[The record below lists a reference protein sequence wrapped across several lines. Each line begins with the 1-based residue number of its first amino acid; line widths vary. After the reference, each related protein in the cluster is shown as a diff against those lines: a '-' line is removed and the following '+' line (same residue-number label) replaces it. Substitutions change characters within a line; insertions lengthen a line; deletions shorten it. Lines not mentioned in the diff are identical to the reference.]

1 MELTNRTKPID
12 NKVKPMPFD
21 QFQKNGDW
29 MVPRGRFYYTPMG
42 AFAKGMTER
51 NIFICF
57 FFIII
62 INCLIFG
69 TLNFKN
75 VIFLEYYKL

>member
-12 NKVKPMPFD
+12 NKVKPTPFD
-21 QFQKNGDW
+21 QFQKSGDW

-42 AFAKGMTER
+42 AFAKGMTEG

-57 FFIII
+57 FFIY
-62 INCLIFG
+62 CLIFG
-69 TLNFKN
+69 TLNFKKCD
-75 VIFLEYYKL
+75 VFRVLYKL